1 MGDICCLLVI
11 LIIIVMII
19 AYICDLKKK
28 KEEEINRYKES
39 IDSKRRNFCNTLN
52 VFWQTSYYGYNETYE
67 TLKRIIADM
76 KRENEILVRKSKED
90 SETEMISQL
99 AQFAEKFNAFGN
111 ALKTL
116 PDTRIMDINN
126 YGHIQKEYWITFQ
139 NQGKENV
146 DSYIQSC
153 EDVIKNVENDKILK
167 IDIEQVLKCI
177 WFYATEKPYS
187 AESFQKAVKVFEQIY
202 KGRIADLDIA
212 EFYAIKQVSGEEI
225 LQEKWKD
232 LQYSK
237 EKMEIFASAFMWMNA
252 YQSEN
257 AVLQYILTEGVQMS
271 EKAQNRL
278 HALSNGGS
286 NAPEGFEVSS
296 DDKDLYFDVSVLA
309 WRDEEYTGF
318 FENLAFQDKKLT
330 YSLAIRDEDKDL
342 FITQSGNSLDI
353 NRVLIKLREVFKE
366 EYGDTVLAEVKN
378 CIALSGSGEERIQG
392 ILSVSKECKQMGIL
406 VHIAKIGKK
415 LNIKFYTLFMPDV
428 NQLMEQKQQALSLY
442 KKLSPSISMWESSL
456 KDTIL
461 MVVQQLLNTTDS
473 QKDINSLKDIDS
485 PIF

>member
-1 MGDICCLLVI
+1 
-11 LIIIVMII
+11 
-19 AYICDLKKK
+19 
-28 KEEEINRYKES
+28 
-39 IDSKRRNFCNTLN
+39 
-52 VFWQTSYYGYNETYE
+52 
-67 TLKRIIADM
+67 
-76 KRENEILVRKSKED
+76 
-90 SETEMISQL
+90 
-99 AQFAEKFNAFGN
+99 
-111 ALKTL
+111 
-116 PDTRIMDINN
+116 
-126 YGHIQKEYWITFQ
+126 
-139 NQGKENV
+139 
-146 DSYIQSC
+146 
-153 EDVIKNVENDKILK
+153 
-167 IDIEQVLKCI
+167 
-177 WFYATEKPYS
+177 
-187 AESFQKAVKVFEQIY
+187 
-202 KGRIADLDIA
+202 
-212 EFYAIKQVSGEEI
+212 
-225 LQEKWKD
+225 
-232 LQYSK
+232 
-237 EKMEIFASAFMWMNA
+237 MEIFASAFMWMNA

>member
-1 MGDICCLLVI
+1 MGDTCCLLVI

-19 AYICDLKKK
+19 AYVCDLKKK
-28 KEEEINRYKES
+28 KEEEINKHRES
-39 IDSKRRNFCNTLN
+39 IDSMRINFCNTLN
-52 VFWQTSYYGYNETYE
+52 VFWPTLYYGYDETYKK
-67 TLKRIIADM
+67 LKKIIADM
-76 KRENEILVRKSKED
+76 KQENEILVRKSKED
-90 SETEMISQL
+90 SKAEMISQL
-99 AQFAEKFNAFGN
+99 AQLAEKFNDFGN
-111 ALKTL
+111 ALKSL
-116 PDTRIMDINN
+116 PDTRIMDTNN
-126 YGHIQKEYWITFQ
+126 YGHIQKEYWIAFQ
-139 NQGKENV
+139 KQEKENV

-153 EDVIKNVENDKILK
+153 EEAIKNVENDKILK

-187 AESFQKAVKVFEQIY
+187 AEAFQKAVKVFEQIY
-202 KGRIADLDIA
+202 KGRIADIDIA

-225 LQEKWKD
+225 LQEKWKE
-232 LQYSK
+232 LPYEK
-237 EKMEIFASAFMWMNA
+237 EKMGIFASAFMWMNA
-252 YQSEN
+252 YKSEN
-257 AVLQYILTEGVQMS
+257 AVLQYMLTEGMQMS

-296 DDKDLYFDVSVLA
+296 DDRELYFDVSALT

-318 FENLAFQDKKLT
+318 FGNLAFQDKKLT

-342 FITQSGNSLDI
+342 FITNSNNSLDI
-353 NRVLIKLREVFKE
+353 NQVLIKLREVFKE
-366 EYGDTVLAEVKN
+366 EYGNIVLAELKN
-378 CIALSGSGEERIQG
+378 CIALAGSGEERMKG

-406 VHIAKIGKK
+406 VHIAQIGKK
-415 LNIKFYTLFMPDV
+415 LNIKFYTLFMPDG

-456 KDTIL
+456 KDTTL

-473 QKDINSLKDIDS
+473 QKDIDSSEDINS